1 MAHTFVH
8 DKKVESI
15 KNQLRTLIK
24 RIQKNPTRKTVS
36 AYNIYVMG
44 VKNYY
49 KYATHVN
56 IDFVKIAHQIS
67 RTLYNRL
74 KSVGKYEIPLKP
86 NETYLKFNKN
96 NYKTFKVCDL
106 YLHPVMDI
114 QTKNVMN
121 FKQDICNFTKDGR
134 LKIHTELK
142 ADVTIEIH
150 KISRTIYEHNS

>member
-1 MAHTFVH
+1 MAHTFVQ

-56 IDFVKIAHQIS
+56 IDFVKIAHQIFQN
-67 RTLYNRL
+67 L
-74 KSVGKYEIPLKP
+74 
-86 NETYLKFNKN
+86 
-96 NYKTFKVCDL
+96 
-106 YLHPVMDI
+106 I
-114 QTKNVMN
+114 QSS
-121 FKQDICNFTKDGR
+121 
-134 LKIHTELK
+134 
-142 ADVTIEIH
+142 
-150 KISRTIYEHNS
+150 KISR